1 MDYKEIKIVFFG
13 TPDFAVESLDAL
25 LKAGCDI
32 AAVVTAADKP
42 AGRGHK
48 LLESAVKKY
57 AIEKNLPVLQ
67 PTNLKSEEFQNE
79 LRAIGADLF
88 IVIAFRMLPE
98 SVWAMPRLGTFNV
111 HGSLLPR
118 YRGAAPINR
127 ALMNGETVSGVSTF
141 YLTHEIDTGDL
152 IGRKS
157 TEILAE
163 DDFGTL
169 YEKLMKMGAELAVET
184 VKDIADGNIKRVP
197 QTELEADLAPCPAPK
212 IFKEDCHI
220 DWEQP
225 AEKIHNLIRGV
236 SPVPGAWTTLA
247 DDKGETI
254 MKIFK
259 SAVSDDPAGKPGIV
273 HICNNEMRIDCG
285 DRQLKILSLQIQGK
299 KRMET
304 ADFLRGSRL
313 ENPQCK

>member
-1 MDYKEIKIVFFG
+1 M
-13 TPDFAVESLDAL
+13 
-25 LKAGCDI
+25 
-32 AAVVTAADKP
+32 
-42 AGRGHK
+42 
-48 LLESAVKKY
+48 
-57 AIEKNLPVLQ
+57 
-67 PTNLKSEEFQNE
+67 
-79 LRAIGADLF
+79 F

-141 YLTHEIDTGDL
+141 YLTHEIDTGDI

-157 TEILAE
+157 TDILPE

-197 QTELEADLAPCPAPK
+197 QTELETDLAPCPAPK

-247 DDKGETI
+247 DAKGETV

-259 SAVSDDPAGKPGIV
+259 SAVSDKPACHPGTV
-273 HICNNEMRIDCG
+273 HISHNEMSIDCG
-285 DRQLKILSLQIQGK
+285 AKRLKILSLQVQGK